1 MHRDALAADIVIE
14 NLVEG
19 ILEFLVE
26 FLVLVFGGMAN
37 VHRIY

>member
-1 MHRDALAADIVIE
+1 MLLAADIVIE
-14 NLVEG
+14 NLVEE

>member
-1 MHRDALAADIVIE
+1 MLLAADIVIE